1 MNIEITGTAPPD
13 WDSFVA
19 RQPLASAY
27 HTSAAVMIG
36 ARAFRLPVSFI
47 AARDESRALRG
58 VLPLVEQS
66 SMIFGRFLVS
76 LPFFT
81 YGGALADDENCAS
94 TLVQAAID
102 LGRERR
108 VDHIELRHTGVN
120 ASISLPTRQD
130 KVSMMLPL
138 PATVDALGKQLGSKL
153 RSQIKRA
160 EREAPEVI
168 WGGAELAADFYG
180 VFAASMHALGTPVY
194 PRAFFDVALA
204 ALRDVSKVLVIRVK
218 GNVEAAAVLVRHGDR
233 MEVPWAAATEFAKRG
248 GINMRMYWEL
258 LCYSLQ
264 AGAPKFDFGR
274 SSVDSGTYKFKAQ
287 WGAQPVQ
294 LNWYC
299 WMARGAALPNLNS
312 SNPRYALAS
321 RLWRRLPLRVANT
334 LGPWIIRNLP

>member
-1 MNIEITGTAPPD
+1 MSIEITSAAPPD
-13 WDSFVA
+13 WDAFVA
-19 RQPLASAY
+19 RHAMASAY
-27 HTSAAVMIG
+27 HTSAAAMIG

-47 AARDESRALRG
+47 GARDENRVLRG
-58 VLPLVEQS
+58 VLPVVEQS
-66 SMIFGRFLVS
+66 SLIFGRFIVS

-81 YGGALADDENCAS
+81 YGGVLAEDDSYA
-94 TLVQAAID
+94 TQLVEAAIA
-102 LGRERR
+102 LGRQRR
-108 VDHIELRHTGVN
+108 VDHIELRHLGAN
-120 ASISLPTRQD
+120 ACFSLPTRHD

-138 PATVDALGKQLGSKL
+138 PSSVEALGKQLGAKL

-160 EREAPEVI
+160 EREQPEIV
-168 WGGAELAADFYG
+168 WGGAELCADFYG

-194 PRAFFDVALA
+194 PRSFFDVALD
-204 ALRDVSKVLVIRVK
+204 ALQPVSKVLVIRVK
-218 GNVEAAAVLVRHGDR
+218 GNVEAAAVLVRHADR
-233 MEVPWAAATEFAKRG
+233 MEVPWAAATEYAKRS

-258 LCYSLQ
+258 LRYSLESS
-264 AGAPKFDFGR
+264 APQFDFGR

-299 WMARGAALPNLNS
+299 WLARGTELPKLNA
-312 SNPRYALAS
+312 SNPKYALAS